1 MGTSRWDP
9 AAWSAHV
16 SATAGKPTSAI
27 FRHGM
32 HPDLDPGKIGRRESC
47 DSHAN
52 PKSTPI
58 IVAVDVTASMGVLA
72 EILVR
77 EKLGVLVDAIYDR
90 KPVTDPHLLLMA
102 VGDAWCDAAPL
113 QVTQFEADT
122 TLARQ
127 LENFYIES
135 GGGGNSYESYN
146 LPWYFAATKT
156 KCDAMIKRGKK
167 GYLFTVG
174 DEPPAPVLLAE
185 HVRRFLGGG
194 LQDDLPTRDLL
205 SMVGREWEV
214 FHLMVEEGSHY
225 RSRGADVK
233 AKWRDLLGE
242 RAVPLADHTKL
253 SEVIVS
259 VIQANEGVDA
269 KTVADSWS
277 GDTAMIV
284 AKAVGSLTKSSTPLS
299 SGVVRL

>member
-9 AAWSAHV
+9 SAWSAHV
-16 SATAGKPTSAI
+16 SAMAGKPTSAI
-27 FRHGM
+27 FRRGM
-32 HPDLDPGKIGRRESC
+32 HPDLDPAKIVRRESC
-47 DSHAN
+47 DSPAN

-58 IVAVDVTASMGVLA
+58 IVAVDVTGSMGVLA

-77 EKLGVLVDAIYDR
+77 EKLGILVDAIYDR
-90 KPVTDPHLLLMA
+90 KPVSDPHLLLMA

-122 TLARQ
+122 ILALQ
-127 LENFYIES
+127 LQNFFIEG
-135 GGGGNSYESYN
+135 GGGGNCYESYN

-185 HVRRFLGGG
+185 HVQRVLGGG
-194 LQDDLPTRDLL
+194 LQNDLATKDLL
-205 SMVGREWEV
+205 SMVSREWEV

-242 RAVPLADHTKL
+242 RAISLADHTKL

-259 VIQANEGVDA
+259 LIQANEGVDA
-269 KTVADSWS
+269 KTVAGSWS
-277 GDTAMIV
+277 GDTALVV
-284 AKAVGSLTKSSTPLS
+284 AKAVGSLTASSVPAS
-299 SGVVRL
+299 SGLIRL